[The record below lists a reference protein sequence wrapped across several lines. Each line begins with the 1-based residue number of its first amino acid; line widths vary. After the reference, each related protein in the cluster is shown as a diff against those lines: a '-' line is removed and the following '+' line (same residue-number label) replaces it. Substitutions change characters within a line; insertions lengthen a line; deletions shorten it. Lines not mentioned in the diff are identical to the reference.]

1 MTFINYYSIIHF
13 IIWFTYGKYFNKSW
27 SLFLLLSVGWEI
39 IELFIPFNFA
49 IESIMNKIMDI
60 MINIIGYSFGLLFK
74 K

>member
-1 MTFINYYSIIHF
+1 
-13 IIWFTYGKYFNKSW
+13 
-27 SLFLLLSVGWEI
+27 LLSVGWEI

-60 MINIIGYSFGLLFK
+60 IINIIGYSFGLLFK